1 MSASVTLGTNLSFQ
15 KNLSVENLLG
25 DIEST
30 CHLNT
35 NEKKAL

>member
-1 MSASVTLGTNLSFQ
+1 MSASDTLGTNLSNP
-15 KNLSVENLLG
+15 KHLSVENLLG
-25 DIEST
+25 DIESI